1 MSNRE
6 QILRRGSFLRYP
18 APGASDPAGSGY
30 RHLLSGLAG
39 LLALVAVVPA
49 VEAQQRTR
57 VRTGIEVLL
66 TDSIHLIRGKRVGLI
81 TNHTG
86 VGGPL
91 DRSSADLL
99 HAAPGVRLTALY
111 GPEHGIRGQAR
122 AGDKIASSVDSA
134 TGIPVHSLY
143 GDTRVPT
150 PEMLKDIDVLAYDIQ
165 DVGARV
171 YTYPWTLAQ
180 AAEVANRPVIVL
192 DRPNL
197 IRGDRV
203 EGGVLDSRFK
213 SFVGLYPI
221 ALRYGL
227 TIGELARYLV
237 GSGQLKAN
245 ITVVPMQGYRRDMWW
260 NETGL
265 SWINPSPNIRSGD
278 AAVLYPGT
286 VFFEG
291 TNVTEGRGTP
301 MPFQMIGASWLSD
314 AGAIARE
321 LNGRKIPGVV
331 FDSTSQTIE
340 AGFKFGGQ
348 TIPVIVVVVSD
359 REALKPHVVG
369 LEMLRAIYRRHPRE
383 FTWREGSIDR
393 LSGSDRL
400 RRAVE
405 REGGIEAL
413 LPILDAE
420 SKAFE
425 EKSKPFRLYP

>member
-1 MSNRE
+1 MFTSPRLE
-6 QILRRGSFLRYP
+6 RAGRRS
-18 APGASDPAGSGY
+18 
-30 RHLLSGLAG
+30 
-39 LLALVAVVPA
+39 LLAALVLGALDQPLN
-49 VEAQQRTR
+49 AQQPQASRR

-66 TDSIHLIRGKRVGLI
+66 SDSIHLIRGKRVGLI

-91 DRSSADLL
+91 DRSTADLL
-99 HAAPGVRLTALY
+99 HAAPGVRLTALF

-122 AGDKIASSVDSA
+122 AGDRIASSVDSA
-134 TGIPVHSLY
+134 TGIPVYSLY
-143 GDTRVPT
+143 GETHVPT
-150 PEMLKDIDVLAYDIQ
+150 PEMLKDVDVLVYDIQ

-171 YTYPWTLAQ
+171 YTYPWTMAQ
-180 AAEVANRPVIVL
+180 SAEAAKLPFIVL

-203 EGGVLDSRFK
+203 EGGILDSKFR
-213 SFVGLYPI
+213 SFVGWHPI

-227 TIGELARYLV
+227 TIGELANFLV
-237 GSGQLKAN
+237 GTGQMSAK

-278 AAVLYPGT
+278 AALLYPGT

-301 MPFQMIGASWLSD
+301 MPFQMIGASWLTD

-321 LNGRKIPGVV
+321 LNARKIAGVV
-331 FDSTSQTIE
+331 FDSTSQRVDS
-340 AGFKFGGQ
+340 GFKFGGQ
-348 TIPVIVVVVSD
+348 TIPVIVVVVAD
-359 REALKPHVVG
+359 RDAITPHVVG

-383 FTWREGSIDR
+383 FTWRETFIDR
-393 LSGSDRL
+393 LFGSDRL
-400 RRAVE
+400 RQAVS
-405 REGGIEAL
+405 REGGIERL
-413 LPILDAE
+413 ISTLEAE
-420 SKAFE
+420 SKDFE
-425 EKSKPFRLYP
+425 SRSKPFRLYP